1 MTTAT
6 IAALNVYPVKG
17 CRGIALER
25 AEVTVRGLAAGSAHD
40 REWMIVDSSGR
51 FVSQRE
57 QPRLAL
63 VRVAADAGRMV
74 LSAPAMPA
82 LEVERLDVAVAP
94 RRDVVVWH
102 STVAAIDA
110 GDHAAYWLSAYLGM
124 PARLVRFAPEHVRT
138 CNPQFV
144 GGSGA
149 HTAFADGYPLLV
161 IGQASLDD
169 LNSRLAANGHHALP
183 MNRFRPNV
191 VIAGLDAFDEDH
203 VDTIAVDG
211 VTMKLV
217 KPCTRCRVTT
227 TDQDSATVGDEPL
240 ATLGTYRMDERFGGV
255 TFGMNAIVAAGA
267 SRALEVGATAAIDY
281 RF

>member
-1 MTTAT
+1 MTADV
-6 IAALNVYPVKG
+6 AALNVYPVKA

-25 AEVTVRGLAAGSAHD
+25 ATVAARGLATATAGD
-40 REWMIVDSSGR
+40 REWMVVDANGR

-63 VRVAADAGRMV
+63 IDVASDARG
-74 LSAPAMPA
+74 LGLGAPAMRS
-82 LEVERLDVAVAP
+82 LEVAAPDAARAP

-110 GDHAAYWLSAYLGM
+110 GEQAAQWFSEYLEM
-124 PARLVRFAPEHVRT
+124 PARLVRFAPEQVRA

-144 GGSGA
+144 GASGA
-149 HTAFADGYPLLV
+149 HTAFADGYPVLV
-161 IGQASLDD
+161 IGEASLDD
-169 LNSRLAANGHHALP
+169 LNARLAENGHRALP

-191 VIAGLDAFDEDH
+191 VISGIAAYDEDH
-203 VDTIAVDG
+203 IDTIAADG
-211 VTMKLV
+211 VTLKLV

-227 TDQDSATVGDEPL
+227 TDQRSAMIADEPL
-240 ATLGTYRMDERFGGV
+240 VTLASYRMDARYDGV
-255 TFGMNAIVAAGA
+255 TFGMNAIVVAGE
-267 SRALEVGATAAIDY
+267 SRTLEVGAKAAIEY